1 MTGTPSPAL
10 HAEIWHHPTCSNA
23 RGALALLHEA
33 GLTPVVVDYLHTPP
47 APEALRAMIQD
58 AGLSVRDAIRT
69 KEPEYAALGLDAPG
83 VDDDALIAAMCA
95 HPRLINRPF
104 VRTPLGARLCRP
116 PERVREILPPA

>member
-1 MTGTPSPAL
+1 MSVTGDPL
-10 HAEIWHHPTCSNA
+10 HAEIWHNPSCSNA
-23 RGALALLHEA
+23 RGALALLQEA
-33 GLTPVVVDYLHTPP
+33 GLTPVVVEYLRTPP
-47 APEALRAMIQD
+47 TREALRAMIRD

-69 KEPEYAALGLDAPG
+69 KEPEFAALGLDAPG
-83 VDDDALIAAMCA
+83 VDDEALLDAMCA